1 MKKEIDMTKNL
12 TAYSLFEVK
21 AVSEGSGRRTF
32 TGWATTPSADRSFD
46 TIDPLGAIFK
56 NPLPLLHQHDHDS
69 PIGKVVFKTPTKKGI
84 EFEAEIPVVEE
95 EGKLRDRLE
104 LAWAEVKL
112 GLISAVS
119 IGFRPLK
126 YSFLSDGGVD
136 YQEIEIFEL
145 SIVTVPCNA
154 EAVITSVKSLE
165 RPLSREVVQTI
176 KSICNKETGASATK
190 SKPVVNIKNPSG
202 VSDKSKQKSLGVDNM
217 ATIAEKIKGYKDAL
231 DIKVKRMGDL
241 LDEVSEEGLTFDEA
255 QDEEFNTLDAEAK
268 SLTSQIEKLEK
279 FEKMN
284 MKSAQPVEDKS
295 KGVSTSALR
304 MPVVAKAEK
313 LEPGIEFARYAMCQL
328 AAKGNPYMAFDLAKR
343 HYPTNER
350 VVKALEMQSQG
361 MKMETLMKAAVEAGT
376 TLDSTWAAPLVEY
389 QNFAGDFVEF
399 LRPRTIIGQFGANG
413 VPSLNRIPFNVRI
426 AAQTSGGS
434 AQWVGEGAP
443 KPLTAFDFTATE
455 LRWAKVAAISVLT
468 NELIRFS
475 DPSAE
480 RLVRDSLAAAVI
492 ERIDLDFVDPAKA
505 ASTNIS
511 PASITNG
518 LTPIPASGTG
528 TADDIRQDVRNL
540 WAPFI
545 AANNAPRGAVYIMDS
560 TTALALSMM
569 QNPLGQSEFPGLTMN
584 GGTFMGVP
592 VVVSDYLPV
601 NSGGHIVV
609 LANARDIWLADDG
622 QVTIDASQE
631 ASLEMLDNPTNNS
644 ASGTATTLVS
654 MFQTNSTAFRAE
666 RYINWARRRTTG
678 VAYLSDVNWGA

>member
-1 MKKEIDMTKNL
+1 MKKEAPVKNIG
-12 TAYSLFEVK
+12 YSVLQIKSFD
-21 AVSEGSGRRTF
+21 SETRTIK
-32 TGWATTPSADRSFD
+32 GVATTPTPDRVGD
-46 TIDPLGAIFK
+46 IVEPLGVSFT
-56 NPLPLLHQHDHDS
+56 NPLVLLHQHDHDS
-69 PIGKVVFKTPTKKGI
+69 PVGTVVFDKPTAKGI
-84 EFEAEIPVVEE
+84 TFTATLPVISQP
-95 EGKLRDRLE
+95 GKLKDRVD
-104 LAWAEVKL
+104 LAWQEVVL
-112 GLISAVS
+112 GLIRAVS
-119 IGFRPLK
+119 IGFRPIEHSWMDEGGIRFLK
-126 YSFLSDGGVD
+126 SEVY
-136 YQEIEIFEL
+136 EL
-145 SIVTVPCNA
+145 SLVSVPAQA
-154 EAVITSVKSLE
+154 EAVITSVKSFDK
-165 RPLSREVVQTI
+165 PLSREVVQTI
-176 KSICNKETGASATK
+176 KSICNKETGALATK

-284 MKSAQPVEDKS
+284 IEGAKPVEDKS

-343 HYPTNER
+343 HYGSNER

-361 MKMETLMKAAVEAGT
+361 MRMDTLMKATVEAGT
-376 TLDSTWAAPLVEY
+376 TLDSTWAAPLVDY

-399 LRPRTIIGQFGANG
+399 LRPQTIIGQFGVGG

-443 KPLTAFDFTATE
+443 KPLTSFDFTATE

-468 NELIRFS
+468 NELIRFG

-480 RLVRDSLAAAVI
+480 RLVRDSLAGAVI

-505 ASTNIS
+505 ASSNIS

-528 TADDIRQDVRNL
+528 TADDIRADIRNL

-545 AANNAPRGAVYIMDS
+545 TANNAPRGAVYIMDS

-601 NSGGHIVV
+601 SSGGHIVV

-631 ASLEMLDNPTNNS
+631 ASLQMDSAPTNNS
-644 ASGTATTLVS
+644 ATGTATSLVS